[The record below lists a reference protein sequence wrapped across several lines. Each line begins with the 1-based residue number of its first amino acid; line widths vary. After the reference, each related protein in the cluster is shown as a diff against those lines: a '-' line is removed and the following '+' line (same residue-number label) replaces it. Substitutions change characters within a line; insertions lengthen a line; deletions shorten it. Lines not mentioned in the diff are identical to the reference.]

1 MHGKS
6 LDFPV
11 VVTAV
16 GRSVPMMLGVGV
28 VSVYMAVIV
37 VVFVVSLALVHS
49 VGVVCLSLAAVV
61 VGLVVSVVLEK
72 LCYELVVI
80 GYFLFDHVL
89 ALVQFLEQLVHVLG
103 AELEMILNLLDPLL
117 VHFLEVIPHQ
127 IPYLEVVQRAI
138 LIEVNLDD
146 VCNQQ

>member
-1 MHGKS
+1 
-6 LDFPV
+6 
-11 VVTAV
+11 
-16 GRSVPMMLGVGV
+16 MMLGVGV

-61 VGLVVSVVLEK
+61 VRLVVSVVLEK

-89 ALVQFLEQLVHVLG
+89 ALV
-103 AELEMILNLLDPLL
+103 
-117 VHFLEVIPHQ
+117 
-127 IPYLEVVQRAI
+127 
-138 LIEVNLDD
+138 
-146 VCNQQ
+146 